1 MESHFDDA
9 LSEGEHYKAQGSSNS
24 FAKKVVPETNKKL
37 EGVLYWSNESN
48 RSEKRLKDSLKR
60 LFFKYPA
67 LKEKYQ
73 KQSEGLEEQLDKF
86 LNDFFIENIP
96 LPYFVANLSIKD
108 AANER
113 INLAI
118 RIPNHGE
125 FLGYLPPT
133 STICIRG
140 FWGVNQRN
148 PVFIPEDIFTS
159 FNDEN
164 ATNYEV
170 ETLTS
175 ASSIRPEHRCTNNIL
190 TRCNGLM
197 KLERFIA

>member
-1 MESHFDDA
+1 M
-9 LSEGEHYKAQGSSNS
+9 
-24 FAKKVVPETNKKL
+24 
-37 EGVLYWSNESN
+37 
-48 RSEKRLKDSLKR
+48 
-60 LFFKYPA
+60 LFYHI

-73 KQSEGLEEQLDKF
+73 KHSEELEEQLDKF

-140 FWGVNQRN
+140 FWGVN
-148 PVFIPEDIFTS
+148 
-159 FNDEN
+159 
-164 ATNYEV
+164 
-170 ETLTS
+170 
-175 ASSIRPEHRCTNNIL
+175 
-190 TRCNGLM
+190 
-197 KLERFIA
+197 